1 MGNNLE
7 RIVKKAL
14 WSVLLLA
21 LWVTA
26 STIAQECPDYVTE
39 TLAEVADTCSGLARN
54 EACYGNTDLVV
65 ETNADVIFE
74 NPGDIINVGDIE
86 SISISGAQTG
96 DWGVAVLNLQADL
109 PYTIPGQN
117 VTVLLFGNVELTPV
131 DDALRAFYFTGG
143 IGQPSCS
150 EAPDGMV
157 LQSPEG
163 QTSSLTINGA
173 RVEFGSTIFL
183 QLGEEAMSV
192 TTLAG
197 IATLQTEDGRQ
208 IVPQGT
214 QSHIELDDNEADS
227 APTGAAPLDAAAL
240 LPYIEAVNNSGL
252 MLTTYEDA
260 ALNPRI
266 QSLVE
271 EGLMPALSAENPL
284 ISLDEDAIPAVI
296 EALEDD
302 IIPIGSGYWR
312 LASQTHELTG
322 DCIDSSNE
330 GNNGGGVGDGE
341 EYTTPICGL
350 EDNAGIAFGSNPIYA
365 LGLNVYGEEYTS
377 EQPNFGGEGTVIV
390 TNRWEYRIISPTQI
404 EMTFTSVE
412 EGGCTLTS
420 VFIYELV
427 EEDEDACEDS
437 NDYSSPS
444 DDDSSDF
451 TTAEV
456 SSGTYSSSDLYVMEC
471 DADIEEAMETL
482 TLEVDKDSLS
492 VSLGE
497 ETFEL
502 PEMNGIYMFYEGQ
515 VTFMVMSIEEGTLS
529 ISYMNGT
536 CMAAGNYTAAD

>member
-1 MGNNLE
+1 MGNNQE
-7 RIVKKAL
+7 RIVKKAV
-14 WSVLLLA
+14 WSVLLLL

-26 STIAQECPDYVTE
+26 STIAQDCPDYVTE
-39 TLAEVADTCSGLARN
+39 TLAEVANTCSGIARN

-74 NPGDIINVGDIE
+74 NPGDIINIGDIE
-86 SISISGAQTG
+86 SMSISGAQSG
-96 DWGVAVLNLQADL
+96 EWGVALMSLQADL
-109 PYTIPGQN
+109 PYTIPEQN
-117 VTVLLFGNVELTPV
+117 VTVLLFGNVELAPA

-143 IGQPSCS
+143 IGQPSCG

-163 QTSSLTINGA
+163 QSASLTINGT

-197 IATLQTEDGRQ
+197 IATLQTEEGRQ
-208 IVPQGT
+208 VVPQGT

-227 APTGAAPLDAAAL
+227 APSGAAPLDAAAL

-252 MLTTYEDA
+252 MLTTYDDA

-266 QSLVE
+266 QSLVD

-284 ISLDEDAIPAVI
+284 ISLDENAIPAVI
-296 EALEDD
+296 DALEDD
-302 IIPIGSGYWR
+302 IIPISSGYWR

-322 DCIDSSNE
+322 VCIDSLT
-330 GNNGGGVGDGE
+330 GGAADGGGSTE

-365 LGLNVYGEEYTS
+365 LGLNVYGEEYTA
-377 EQPNFGGEGTVIV
+377 EQPNFGAGEGTVVV
-390 TNRWEYRIISPTQI
+390 TSRWEYRVISPTQI
-404 EMTFTSVE
+404 EMTYSSVE

-427 EEDEDACEDS
+427 EEDEDACEDTYYLPES
-437 NDYSSPS
+437 E
-444 DDDSSDF
+444 SSDLDL
-451 TTAEV
+451 AEV
-456 SSGTYSSSDLYVMEC
+456 TSGTYRSSDLYIMEC
-471 DADIEEAMETL
+471 DAEIEEAMETL

-515 VTFMVMSIEEGTLS
+515 VTFMVMSIEEGSLS

-536 CMAAGNYTAAD
+536 CMAAGTYTSVD

>member
-1 MGNNLE
+1 
-7 RIVKKAL
+7 VKKAL
-14 WSVLLLA
+14 WSVLLLT

-39 TLAEVADTCSGLARN
+39 TLAEVANTCSGLARN

-74 NPGDIINVGDIE
+74 NPGDIINIGDIE
-86 SISISGAQTG
+86 SMSISGAQSG
-96 DWGVAVLNLQADL
+96 EWGVALMSLQADL

-117 VTVLLFGNVELTPV
+117 VTVLLFGNVEFTPI
-131 DDALRAFYFTGG
+131 DDALQAFYFTGG

-163 QTSSLTINGA
+163 QTASLTINGA

-197 IATLQTEDGRQ
+197 IATLQTEEGRQ
-208 IVPQGT
+208 VVPQGT

-227 APTGAAPLDAAAL
+227 APTGASPLDSAAL
-240 LPYIEAVNNSGL
+240 LPYIEAVNNSSL
-252 MLTTYEDA
+252 MLTTYDDA

-302 IIPIGSGYWR
+302 IIPISSGRWR
-312 LASQTHELTG
+312 LASQTHELLG
-322 DCIDSSNE
+322 DCIDSLT
-330 GNNGGGVGDGE
+330 GGAADGGGSTE

-350 EDNAGIAFGSNPIYA
+350 ENNAGIAFGSNPIYA

-377 EQPNFGGEGTVIV
+377 EQPNFGAGEGTVIV
-390 TNRWEYRIISPTQI
+390 TNRWEYRVISPTQI

-412 EGGCTLTS
+412 EGGCTFTS

-427 EEDEDACEDS
+427 EEDEDACEDA
-437 NDYSSPS
+437 NDYSSS
-444 DDDSSDF
+444 SGDDTSDF

-471 DADIEEAMETL
+471 DSEIEEAMETL

-515 VTFMVMSIEEGTLS
+515 VTFMVMSIEEGSLT

-536 CMAAGNYTAAD
+536 CMAAGNYTPAD